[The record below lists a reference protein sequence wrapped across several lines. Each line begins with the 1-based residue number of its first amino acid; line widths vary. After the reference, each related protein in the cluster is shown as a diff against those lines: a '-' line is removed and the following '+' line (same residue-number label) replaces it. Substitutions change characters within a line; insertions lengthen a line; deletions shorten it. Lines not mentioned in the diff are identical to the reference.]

1 MERTWL
7 ITGCSSGL
15 GKGIAKAVL
24 ARGDRAALTARDPA
38 TLAAFTAAYPG
49 RALALSLDLS
59 CADSIPRAVAETQ
72 RAFGGIDVLV
82 NNAGHGY
89 RAAIEESNPEAVAE
103 IFQTNFF
110 GPMELTR
117 LVLPQMRERHNG
129 LIVNVTSIGAVRGAL
144 GNGYYSAAKGALE
157 LASEALAK
165 EVAHLGIRVMV
176 AEPGALRTGFYG
188 ERLADSS
195 KTIPDYDVLA
205 ERYRKNERTDSR
217 DQSGDPDRAG
227 TVLVE
232 TALRPDAPFRL
243 LLGSDAV
250 QAAVEALEERLRE
263 ARAWSEISCRAD
275 FETVSKRQDRV

>member
-1 MERTWL
+1 MKTWL

-15 GKGIAKAVL
+15 GAGIAKAVL
-24 ARGDRAALTARDPA
+24 RQGDRAAITARNPA
-38 TLAAFTAAYPG
+38 ALESLVRAYPG
-49 RALALSLDLS
+49 QALPLLLDLNDQ
-59 CADSIPRAVAETQ
+59 DSVEWTVQKTVQ
-72 RAFGGIDVLV
+72 RFGSVDVLV

>member
-1 MERTWL
+1 MKTWL

-15 GKGIAKAVL
+15 GQGIAKAVL
-24 ARGDRAALTARDPA
+24 RRGAWAAVTARDPA
-38 TLAAFTAAYPG
+38 SLGPLAQAYPE
-49 RALALSLDLS
+49 RILPLRLDLNDPAS
-59 CADSIPRAVAETQ
+59 MEQAVRETCQ
-72 RAFGGIDVLV
+72 RFGPIDVLV

-89 RAAIEESNPEAVAE
+89 RAAIEESAPEAVE
-103 IFQTNFF
+103 ELFQTNFF

-117 LVLPQMRERHNG
+117 LVLPQMRARRSG

-165 EVAHLGIRVMV
+165 EVTHLGIRVML

-188 ERLADSS
+188 ARLGSS
-195 KTIPDYDVLA
+195 ALTIPDYDALA
-205 ERYRKNERTDSR
+205 EQYRKSAQTDR
-217 DQSGDPDRAG
+217 HDQPGDPDRAG
-227 TVLVE
+227 TILVE

-250 QAAVEALEERLRE
+250 QTAVETLENRLLE
-263 ARAWSEISCRAD
+263 ARSWAEVSDQSD
-275 FETVSKRQDRV
+275 FFMQS